1 MDEILGFLRW
11 LIVGVFNIFSKIFD
25 ALDLLSYVKDVNRK
39 YFYVLF
45 LILTALFVLY
55 LVVRK
60 AGG

>member
-1 MDEILGFLRW
+1 LDEILGFLRR

-39 YFYVLF
+39 YFYALF
-45 LILTALFVLY
+45 LILTALFIFY
-55 LVVRK
+55 LVARK